1 MKFIRTSNG
10 LIEVRFY
17 GLVGYVRDPFNNEF
31 APIGL
36 ILFIFFLL
44 LFMTSLLDS
53 FACESFDQATGNEL
67 PYKRSIPAETQ
78 PQSLCRRNSNY
89 FKYFED

>member
-1 MKFIRTSNG
+1 MMKFIRTSNG

-36 ILFIFFLL
+36 ILFIFFFFVAFHDIPPR
-44 LFMTSLLDS
+44 LF
-53 FACESFDQATGNEL
+53 
-67 PYKRSIPAETQ
+67 RV
-78 PQSLCRRNSNY
+78 
-89 FKYFED
+89 

>member
-1 MKFIRTSNG
+1 MMKFIRTSNG

-36 ILFIFFLL
+36 ILFIFFVAFHDIPPR
-44 LFMTSLLDS
+44 LF
-53 FACESFDQATGNEL
+53 
-67 PYKRSIPAETQ
+67 RV
-78 PQSLCRRNSNY
+78 
-89 FKYFED
+89 